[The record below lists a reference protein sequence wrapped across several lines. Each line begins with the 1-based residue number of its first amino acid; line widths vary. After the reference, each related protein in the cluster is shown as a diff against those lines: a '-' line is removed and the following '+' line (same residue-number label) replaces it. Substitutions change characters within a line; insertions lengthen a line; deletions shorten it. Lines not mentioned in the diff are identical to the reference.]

1 MDFKILFQLWLVATL
16 LDSAY
21 LNTNIQVLSGLVVY
35 CKIKKKFFLTYIL
48 VSASL
53 AVIIALTSLT
63 FLRFGIVFVKLF
75 LIEVFY

>member
-1 MDFKILFQLWLVATL
+1 MATL

-21 LNTNIQVLSGLVVY
+21 LNKNIQVLSGLVVY

>member
-1 MDFKILFQLWLVATL
+1 MATL

-21 LNTNIQVLSGLVVY
+21 LNKNIQVLSRLVVY

>member
-1 MDFKILFQLWLVATL
+1 MATL
-16 LDSAY
+16 LDSTY
-21 LNTNIQVLSGLVVY
+21 LNKNIQVLSGLVVY

>member
-21 LNTNIQVLSGLVVY
+21 LNKNIQVLSGLVVY